1 MTTTFVSR
9 PLTAA
14 SRPNMQPSHKLP
26 VYQRGVVLFIAMI
39 VLVAM
44 TMAGIAIMRSVD
56 TGNLISG
63 NLAFKQSTLQG
74 GDYGLNAA
82 VNYLLAQEFT
92 GALNNT
98 NPAAGYMAIGY
109 NAMTE
114 PAWTTDAAW
123 ANAVTVGTDAAG
135 NKAQYVINRLC
146 DAQGAPS
153 GVNCAKIQKVGAEG
167 GNSSGGGDP
176 ACGGTCKPP
185 PLVLYRITTRITGPR
200 SATSIIQF
208 ELALQH

>member
-1 MTTTFVSR
+1 MTPILASQ

-14 SRPNMQPSHKLP
+14 GRPHMQRSHKLP

-63 NLAFKQSTLQG
+63 NLAFKQGTLQG
-74 GDYGLNAA
+74 GDYA
-82 VNYLLAQEFT
+82 VNGAVTYLLAQEFT

-98 NPAAGYMAIGY
+98 NPSAGYMAVGY

-114 PAWTTDAAW
+114 PPDWTADSAW
-123 ANAVTVGTDAAG
+123 ANAVTVGTDATG
-135 NKAQYVINRLC
+135 NTAQYLINRLC
-146 DAQGAPS
+146 DSQGAPNA
-153 GVNCAKIQKVGAEG
+153 VNCARIQKVGSAA
-167 GNSSGGGDP
+167 GNSSGGDGSGLN
-176 ACGGTCKPP
+176 AKPP
-185 PLVLYRITTRITGPR
+185 PMIIYRVTTRITGPR
-200 SATSIIQF
+200 GSNSIIQF
-208 ELALQH
+208 DIALQH